1 MSTRSYIG
9 KQNKDGSI
17 NYVYCHN
24 DGYISGGVGETLF
37 LFYKDEKKIDKLLKL
52 GDLSYVGKTTNSED
66 TFAYSRD
73 RGEELYIRE
82 VANIEEFGR
91 EAEDSVSIDYV
102 YLYKDG
108 EWIVWKWED
117 KHYIAEN
124 IIISTLE
131 TEFAS

>member
-17 NYVYCHN
+17 KYVYCHN
-24 DGYISGGVGETLF
+24 DGYINGGVGETLF
-37 LFYKDEKKIDKLLKL
+37 LSYKDEKKVDKLLKL
-52 GDLSYVGKTTNSED
+52 GDLSYVGKNTNRKD
-66 TFAYSRD
+66 TCAYSRD

-82 VANIEEFGR
+82 AANIEEFGR

-108 EWIVWKWED
+108 QWIVWDWD
-117 KHYIAEN
+117 NKHYIAEN
-124 IIISTLE
+124 IVISTLE